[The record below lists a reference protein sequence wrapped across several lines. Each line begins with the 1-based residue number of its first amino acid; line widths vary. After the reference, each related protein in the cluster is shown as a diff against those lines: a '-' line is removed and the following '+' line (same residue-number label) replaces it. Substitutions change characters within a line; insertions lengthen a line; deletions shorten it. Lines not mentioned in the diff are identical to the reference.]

1 MTQRH
6 RQSAPVVSAPTLPPH
21 AAVTLPDGLVGCPE
35 WRQFRLETYPDI
47 PIGTLECLDSE
58 GVRFLVT
65 EAREVQADYRPSIDQ
80 ATLEALQA
88 GSPEEVLVL
97 CTVRTH
103 GPPLRIT
110 ANLLGPILLNPASGL
125 AVQLVLYDSGYTTE
139 HDLAGAPY
147 SSLQAA
153 LAEA

>member
-6 RQSAPVVSAPTLPPH
+6 RQSAPVASAPTLPSQ
-21 AAVTLPDGLVGCPE
+21 AAVTFPDGLVGCPE
-35 WRQFRLETYPDI
+35 WRQFRLEAYPES
-47 PIGTLECLDSE
+47 PIQTLECLDAA

-65 EAREVQADYRPSIDQ
+65 DARETQAGYHPEIDQ
-80 ATLEALQA
+80 ATLETIQA
-88 GSPEEVLVL
+88 ACPEEALVL

-110 ANLLGPILLNPASGL
+110 ANLLGPIVFNPASGL